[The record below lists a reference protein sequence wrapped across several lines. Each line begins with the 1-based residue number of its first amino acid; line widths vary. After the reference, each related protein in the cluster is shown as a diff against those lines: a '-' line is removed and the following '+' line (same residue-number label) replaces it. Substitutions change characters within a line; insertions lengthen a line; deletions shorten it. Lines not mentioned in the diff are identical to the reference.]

1 MPSSA
6 LARRICDFTRS
17 SKSRMLRSCFTSFA
31 TRPAAAKLTQP
42 AGSSTPG
49 CPRKAAWCSISTRP
63 SIRPA
68 LSRPTP
74 PARCRRRKIAY
85 RCGLRPA
92 KRNTIKFDS
101 DCGHPHNSSARLGV
115 SVKQEETMRN
125 TKLPIILGVAAALA
139 FSTLALAG
147 RHPHYLRA
155 RTDLRTAQFLMRVHD
170 EDNVMRHLRE
180 ADAEIDR
187 AVREIDRAAVIDH
200 KDLEDH
206 PSIDR
211 SLDRRGR
218 FHKADRKSTRLNS
231 SHLGISYA
239 VFCLKKKK

>member
-1 MPSSA
+1 
-6 LARRICDFTRS
+6 
-17 SKSRMLRSCFTSFA
+17 
-31 TRPAAAKLTQP
+31 
-42 AGSSTPG
+42 
-49 CPRKAAWCSISTRP
+49 
-63 SIRPA
+63 
-68 LSRPTP
+68 
-74 PARCRRRKIAY
+74 
-85 RCGLRPA
+85 
-92 KRNTIKFDS
+92 
-101 DCGHPHNSSARLGV
+101 
-115 SVKQEETMRN
+115 MRN

-187 AVREIDRAAVIDH
+187 AVREIDHAAVIDH

-218 FHKADRKSTRLNS
+218 FHKAMELLQSARADIGREEDDPRAIGWRDAAYRHIDAAIEQLRR
-231 SHLGISYA
+231 A
-239 VFCLKKKK
+239 VRDLHMDHMEGY

>member
-1 MPSSA
+1 
-6 LARRICDFTRS
+6 
-17 SKSRMLRSCFTSFA
+17 
-31 TRPAAAKLTQP
+31 
-42 AGSSTPG
+42 
-49 CPRKAAWCSISTRP
+49 
-63 SIRPA
+63 
-68 LSRPTP
+68 
-74 PARCRRRKIAY
+74 
-85 RCGLRPA
+85 
-92 KRNTIKFDS
+92 
-101 DCGHPHNSSARLGV
+101 
-115 SVKQEETMRN
+115 MRN

-187 AVREIDRAAVIDH
+187 AVGEIDRAAVIDH

-206 PSIDR
+206 PPIDR

-218 FHKADRKSTRLNS
+218 FHKAMELLQSARADIGREEDDPRAIGWRDAAYRHIDAAIEQLRR
-231 SHLGISYA
+231 A
-239 VFCLKKKK
+239 VRDLHMDHMEGY